1 MHPSAGSNCG
11 RNWATSIVEQREAKG
26 PWVFVRHFPMLSLHL
41 GYSQVHTT
49 HSVLAH
55 IIQFTHSDGDA
66 KRLQAQGGWG
76 GALADQKLSAMPLP
90 LL

>member
-1 MHPSAGSNCG
+1 
-11 RNWATSIVEQREAKG
+11 
-26 PWVFVRHFPMLSLHL
+26 MLSLHL

-55 IIQFTHSDGDA
+55 IIQLTHSGGDA

-76 GALADQKLSAMPLP
+76 GALAEQKLSPMPLP
-90 LL
+90 LLWACEQGSQGLEPEEQRGPMLP